1 MGEKNTKLT
10 LWRDTRDVPAHPALE
25 GDVRV
30 DVAIVGAG
38 ITGLT
43 AARQLVREGKTVAV
57 LDQDRVGCGTTGG
70 TSAHVTQVPDRRY
83 RDLTSKFGKD
93 DMRTVVDSTRVA

>member
-43 AARQLVREGKTVAV
+43 AARQLVKEGKTVAV

-70 TSAHVTQVPDRRY
+70 TTAHVTQVPD
-83 RDLTSKFGKD
+83 
-93 DMRTVVDSTRVA
+93 